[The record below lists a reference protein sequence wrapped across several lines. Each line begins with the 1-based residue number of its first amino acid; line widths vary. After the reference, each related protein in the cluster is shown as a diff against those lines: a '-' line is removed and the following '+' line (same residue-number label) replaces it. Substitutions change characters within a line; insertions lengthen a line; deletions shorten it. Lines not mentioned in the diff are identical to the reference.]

1 MLSVT
6 GTIRPLLFKMN
17 DVEPKQEVA
26 GYKMGVDGAIGCRNQ
41 LLMRLLTQQY
51 ELFKFIGEVIVWLP
65 SF

>member
-1 MLSVT
+1 
-6 GTIRPLLFKMN
+6 MN